1 MTNCQGRYKPVK
13 KGNREWVHRVPR
25 HTGFLDTSEIP
36 AGRGLSLREQ
46 NDRKERDLC
55 QPLMHSFTYP
65 LSTFVFE
72 TD

>member
-13 KGNREWVHRVPR
+13 KGNRERVHRAPR

-36 AGRGLSLREQ
+36 AGRGVSLREW

-55 QPLMHSFTYP
+55 QPPMHSFI
-65 LSTFVFE
+65 
-72 TD
+72 

>member
-1 MTNCQGRYKPVK
+1 MTNYQGRYKPVK
-13 KGNREWVHRVPR
+13 KGNREWVYGVPR

-55 QPLMHSFTYP
+55 QPLMHSFI
-65 LSTFVFE
+65 
-72 TD
+72 